1 MSFHRILAGLDCSEL
16 SPRVFETALEIA
28 QQNQAELFLF
38 HCLTADIVVGP
49 PSFAGDIGLSSH
61 LVNQAYQSECIQL
74 EQQTRRAQEFLQKYY
89 KIAIQ
94 SGVKT
99 QLDCLITE
107 AGAGICRTA
116 QTWNADLI
124 VLGRRGRKGF
134 AEALL
139 GSVSNYVLH
148 HAHCAVL
155 IVQGSSIQGVD
166 ARSRKMAA
174 LI

>member
-16 SPRVFETALEIA
+16 SPRVFETALEVA

-38 HCLTADIVVGP
+38 HCLTADIVMGP
-49 PSFAGDIGLSSH
+49 PSFTGDIGLSPH
-61 LVNQAYQSECIQL
+61 LVSQAYQSECIQL
-74 EQQTRRAQEFLQKYY
+74 EQQTHRAQEFLQKYY
-89 KIAIQ
+89 EIAVQ
-94 SGVKT
+94 SGIKT
-99 QLDCLITE
+99 QSDCLITE
-107 AGAGICRTA
+107 AGSGICRTA
-116 QTWNADLI
+116 QAWNADLI

-155 IVQGSSIQGVD
+155 IVQGTSLPVSD
-166 ARSRKMAA
+166 ARSQEVAA
-174 LI
+174 SI

>member
-38 HCLTADIVVGP
+38 HCLTADIVIGT
-49 PSFAGDIGLSSH
+49 PSFAGDIGLSPH
-61 LVNQAYQSECIQL
+61 LVNQAYQSEYIQL
-74 EQQTRRAQEFLQKYY
+74 EQQTHRAQEFLQKYY
-89 KIAIQ
+89 EIAVR

-99 QLDCLITE
+99 QSDYLITE

-116 QTWNADLI
+116 QAWNADLV

-139 GSVSNYVLH
+139 GSVSNYALH

-155 IVQGSSIQGVD
+155 IVQGPSIQVAD
-166 ARSRKMAA
+166 ARSREIAA